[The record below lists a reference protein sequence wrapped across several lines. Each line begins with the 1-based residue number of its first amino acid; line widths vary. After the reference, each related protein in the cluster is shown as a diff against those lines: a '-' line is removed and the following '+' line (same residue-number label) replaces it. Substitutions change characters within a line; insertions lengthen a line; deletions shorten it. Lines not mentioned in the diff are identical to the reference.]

1 MLNKYA
7 AALALSSVS
16 LLAHA
21 QTIDRN
27 AGRNIAANCANCHG
41 TNGKSVGGMPAL
53 AGQPAE
59 FISRQMREFRE
70 GKRPA
75 TIMHQLSKGYTDEQ
89 IDAVAAYFATQ
100 KSN

>member
-7 AALALSSVS
+7 AALALSFVS

-53 AGQPAE
+53 AGQSAE

>member
-1 MLNKYA
+1 MPTRYMFLI
-7 AALALSSVS
+7 ALLSLSS
-16 LLAHA
+16 AANA

-27 AGRNIAANCANCHG
+27 SGRNIASNCANCHG

-53 AGQPAE
+53 AGLPAD
-59 FISRQMREFRE
+59 FISRQMREFRD

-89 IDAVAAYFATQ
+89 IDAVASYLSAQ